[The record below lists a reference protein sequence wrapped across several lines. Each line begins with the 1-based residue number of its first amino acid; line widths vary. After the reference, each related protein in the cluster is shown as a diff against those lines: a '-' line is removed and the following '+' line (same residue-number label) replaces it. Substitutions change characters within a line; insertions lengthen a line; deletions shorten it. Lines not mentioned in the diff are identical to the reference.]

1 LAADGVVGDYWLN
14 TSTNVLFGPKASST
28 WPATGTLLVGPQ
40 GPQGSKGDTGPQGPQ
55 GPQGPAGP
63 KGATSI
69 FGVIS
74 FTNASASLKASDIR
88 ALRNAG
94 IKKDAVITVGGYTS
108 KAGSAALNQRLSKQ
122 RANSIAKQIRSIL
135 PKVNVRTIG
144 YGEKVNKAC
153 TKLQNRC
160 VVISV
165 TQPAN
170 S

>member
-1 LAADGVVGDYWLN
+1 LAADGVLGDYWLN

-40 GPQGSKGDTGPQGPQ
+40 GPQGPQGPV
-55 GPQGPAGP
+55 GP

-94 IKKDAVITVGGYTS
+94 IKKDAIITVGGYTS

-122 RANSIAKQIRSIL
+122 RADSIAKQIRSIL
-135 PKVNVRTIG
+135 PKVNVRTVG
-144 YGEKVNKAC
+144 YGEKQNKAC
-153 TKLQNRC
+153 TKFQNRC

-170 S
+170 N